1 MSTKNIVVHRE
12 KVEFEKEHEKSFA
25 KGLNFYKLVW
35 IFAVSC
41 VVGFAVET
49 LWCFIKLGHIES
61 RKSLVYG
68 PISIVYGM
76 GAVILTL
83 ALYKIKDAKW
93 YKIFFV
99 SFVVGTVTEYIA
111 SLGEEIVFGV
121 RAWDYSNVPLNINGR
136 VCLLYSLFWGVLGL
150 FWIKVCYPF
159 MSKVIE
165 KVPFTLGKVLTWAF
179 VVFFIFDCVLS
190 ASAAFRMDARAEGIA
205 PKNSFEQYLDSEFS
219 DDRMHKIYA
228 NSEKVE

>member
-1 MSTKNIVVHRE
+1 MENIAVNRE
-12 KVEFEKEHEKSFA
+12 KTEVEKENKKSFA
-25 KGLNFYKLVW
+25 QGLNFYKLVW

-49 LWCFIKLGHIES
+49 LWCLIKLGHIES

-93 YKIFFV
+93 YKIFLV

-121 RAWDYSNVPLNINGR
+121 RAWDYSNVPLNIN
-136 VCLLYSLFWGVLGL
+136 
-150 FWIKVCYPF
+150 
-159 MSKVIE
+159 
-165 KVPFTLGKVLTWAF
+165 
-179 VVFFIFDCVLS
+179 
-190 ASAAFRMDARAEGIA
+190 
-205 PKNSFEQYLDSEFS
+205 
-219 DDRMHKIYA
+219 
-228 NSEKVE
+228 